1 MVANVQYRLCFTMVC
16 EIGGISDKNSFILG
30 TKLNVLKKLLLR
42 VEREVQSP

>member
-1 MVANVQYRLCFTMVC
+1 MANVQYRLCFTM
-16 EIGGISDKNSFILG
+16 EMGGISDKNSFILG